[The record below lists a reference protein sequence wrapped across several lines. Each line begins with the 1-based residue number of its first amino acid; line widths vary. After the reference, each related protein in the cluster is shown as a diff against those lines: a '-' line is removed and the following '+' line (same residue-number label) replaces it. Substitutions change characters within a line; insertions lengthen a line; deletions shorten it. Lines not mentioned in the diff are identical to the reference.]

1 MAAGVGVIAII
12 VVDRGAPHV
21 SNQANMP
28 HLAPGPAE
36 AVPVAIFPHPDLH
49 SGLEIIGGVNRAI
62 AIVIK
67 SITEFGHTRM
77 NAGLRVVAIISS
89 NRQRL
94 AARVSAI
101 FVNMAIAIF
110 VLVANCY
117 GIAILVMTGRIAVL
131 GISRITIRVGI
142 VAIVPR
148 RRDYYVVTR
157 CVPPR
162 DQWSRRRVVP
172 VSIAIVA
179 EP

>member
-1 MAAGVGVIAII
+1 MVH
-12 VVDRGAPHV
+12 DTPR
-21 SNQANMP
+21 
-28 HLAPGPAE
+28 PAE
-36 AVPVAIFPHPDLH
+36 PVPVAIFPHPDRQAC
-49 SGLEIIGGVNRAI
+49 GCVGCVDRPVAI
-62 AIVIK
+62 IVIA
-67 SITEFGHTRM
+67 ITEFGRTGV
-77 NAGLRVVAIISS
+77 NTGLRVVAIISS

-94 AARVSAI
+94 SARVTAI

-131 GISRITIRVGI
+131 SISRITIWVGI

-148 RRDYYVVTR
+148 RRDGYVVTR

-162 DQWSRRRVVP
+162 DQWSRRRVMP